1 MGLGVSWDP
10 SGPKEDLASFRR
22 MSEPAVLRTLRRDP
36 SVRWLFW
43 DSRRHT
49 CGKHLYELLRYR
61 GELAGTFADG
71 QVYIYT
77 VRSEESMYLDLLR
90 ELMTYGDPRP
100 SRVDRSGVGTSSAF
114 GKSLRFSLRDRV
126 VPILTTKRVYVKGV
140 IKELLWFL
148 RGSTRDDSLR
158 RDNVMIW
165 AGNSSR
171 EYLDSVGLTRYDEGE
186 LGPIYGYQWRN
197 WGRPYRKT
205 ESPKDPT
212 PVLTPV
218 PKETDQLA
226 EIIRLIREQPASRRM
241 VMSAWNV
248 SQLTEMA
255 LPPCHV
261 LCQFYVHEEA
271 TDEEEGP
278 PRKMLSCCVYQRSAD
293 VFLGVPFNVASY
305 AYLTHMI
312 AHVTGC
318 EAHELLMQFG
328 DTHLYE
334 THTTQAVAQIA
345 REASVHAFP
354 TIKPFDV
361 SVRDIDAFEY
371 AHFEFDPTTPYVHEA
386 SLPAPMAV

>member
-1 MGLGVSWDP
+1 
-10 SGPKEDLASFRR
+10 
-22 MSEPAVLRTLRRDP
+22 
-36 SVRWLFW
+36 
-43 DSRRHT
+43 
-49 CGKHLYELLRYR
+49 
-61 GELAGTFADG
+61 
-71 QVYIYT
+71 
-77 VRSEESMYLDLLR
+77 
-90 ELMTYGDPRP
+90 
-100 SRVDRSGVGTSSAF
+100 
-114 GKSLRFSLRDRV
+114 
-126 VPILTTKRVYVKGV
+126 
-140 IKELLWFL
+140 
-148 RGSTRDDSLR
+148 
-158 RDNVMIW
+158 
-165 AGNSSR
+165 
-171 EYLDSVGLTRYDEGE
+171 
-186 LGPIYGYQWRN
+186 
-197 WGRPYRKT
+197 
-205 ESPKDPT
+205 
-212 PVLTPV
+212 
-218 PKETDQLA
+218 
-226 EIIRLIREQPASRRM
+226 
-241 VMSAWNV
+241 
-248 SQLTEMA
+248 MA